1 MQCMALFYILWHV
14 LYAIA
19 TDPGSMV
26 EVHGLAFSSP
36 KIRSVTTTRWIC
48 VFPGKKPQNDRDDGR
63 TRLYLQMLLCTHNLL
78 QLLFLHVSRWM
89 VLETYIVFML
99 WHDFSILEAERC
111 SHFTHYY
118 FYVAYSVHEIILNV
132 WSVRLIQKFPNR
144 HPSASSGAKKIVGRS
159 KNCWER

>member
-1 MQCMALFYILWHV
+1 MYGFV
-14 LYAIA
+14 L
-19 TDPGSMV
+19 
-26 EVHGLAFSSP
+26 H
-36 KIRSVTTTRWIC
+36 SVTCSVRDSHWSRVYGRGTWTR
-48 VFPGKKPQNDRDDGR
+48 VFLTENPECYNYEMNMCLSRKKPQNDRDDGR